1 MKTRRLVNN
10 DYSFGNSRADII
22 SGKEAILQTCKTR
35 IMQLKGEWFL
45 DARDG
50 VRWGDVLGHK
60 QDTGSLNSLIK
71 RTLLSVEGVTEV
83 IDVDAYVLGRSV
95 SVIAKLRT
103 KEGELPFSQSFNAL
117 EMLYDKTN

>member
-1 MKTRRLVNN
+1 MKTRRLTNN
-10 DYSFGNSRADII
+10 DYSFGNGRADII

-45 DARDG
+45 DVRDG

-103 KEGELPFSQSFNAL
+103 KEGELPLSQSFNAL